1 MRPGRFA
8 ADEGFPAVPTRELEM
23 KPMTLLNII
32 RRQGEVGKRVWW
44 WSQNN
49 GIKTA
54 QPRPPVGA
62 LLQMVLTVVL
72 LMPSLLIVLHA
83 ENWPE
88 FRGPTGQGHSRE
100 RGLPLTWSETE
111 NVRWKIPITGKG
123 WSSPVI
129 LGDRIW
135 LTTAM
140 ENGRSLRAICLDRRT
155 GHVLHHVEVFRLA
168 DPGPIHEKNS
178 HASPTPIL
186 AEDRVYLHFGSHGT
200 ACITSSGEIVW
211 KTQDLKYYHRHGPGG
226 SPVLLGDLL
235 IISCDGYDIQYV
247 VALDK
252 RTGRIRWKSPRKG
265 YQAYTTPLIVQ
276 VDGKDQVVSPGA
288 HRAISYDPW
297 TGKEIWWIRYG
308 NGYSNVPRP
317 VYGQGLVFICSGF
330 DQPELLAIRPD
341 GQGDVTE
348 TQVAW
353 SIKRGIPLTP
363 SPLLVGEE
371 LYIVSDNG
379 IASCLDAKTGQKHWQ
394 ERLGGN
400 YSASPIYADGRIYFL
415 NEDGESVVIEPAKEF
430 KKLASNAIDGYTLAS
445 MAVSGGAIFIRSA
458 SHLYCLQLSA
468 ELKMRKTRID
478 CGD

>member
-8 ADEGFPAVPTRELEM
+8 ADEEGFPAVPTRELEM

-348 TQVAW
+348 THVAW
-353 SIKRGIPLTP
+353 SLKRGIPLTP

-400 YSASPIYADGRIYFL
+400 
-415 NEDGESVVIEPAKEF
+415 
-430 KKLASNAIDGYTLAS
+430 
-445 MAVSGGAIFIRSA
+445 
-458 SHLYCLQLSA
+458 
-468 ELKMRKTRID
+468 
-478 CGD
+478 